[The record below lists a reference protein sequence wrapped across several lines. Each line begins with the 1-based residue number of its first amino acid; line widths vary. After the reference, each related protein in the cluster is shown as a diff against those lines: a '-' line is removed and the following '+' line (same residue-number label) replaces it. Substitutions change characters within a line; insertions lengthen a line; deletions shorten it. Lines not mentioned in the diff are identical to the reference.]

1 MADLFLVV
9 DAGGSQT
16 KIIYQTPEADAP
28 EFFLMPPEVEPI
40 SQEQFDRYQER
51 IGWLGSPSPR
61 QQAWFVVDEQM
72 WVVGAFA
79 SEFDPQDRLHEKKYE
94 NALYKVLAAIG
105 IVVQKLKMERRK
117 ISLHLALLLPWQ
129 EFNDRGAF
137 ESQLKVLLAGFGFRG
152 QALKVK
158 LKSFLCRP
166 EGGGL
171 AATRMRQQGLD
182 WFQEQRLVVLLF
194 GHRNTSALYFEYGQ
208 FKSGDS
214 PLYGFSQ
221 MIDLLV
227 ARYSVLDKQALL
239 LALVKAM
246 QDDRKKQN
254 YQNRMYESAVARF
267 GRSHH
272 NPIRY
277 PSWHSSKALG
287 ELVSVRDET
296 LKETEV
302 DALATAVEAALDEY
316 WEKLEAWLLRVVP
329 DNLDE
334 VIISGGAALLLE
346 PKLEDFFGD
355 RNGQRSVEGE
365 LVWDA
370 DLKETMEEAF
380 DWKFSNDEYL
390 TARFADAYGL
400 FDQMLLAA
408 EAK

>member
-16 KIIYQTPEADAP
+16 KIIYQTPEADSP

-40 SQEQFDRYQER
+40 AQAQFDRYQER
-51 IGWLGSPSPR
+51 IGWLGSPAPQ
-61 QQAWFVVDEQM
+61 QQAWFVAGEQL

-79 SEFDPQDRLHEKKYE
+79 GEFDPLDRLHEKKYE
-94 NALYKVLAAIG
+94 NALYKVLAAVG
-105 IVVQKLKMERRK
+105 VVVQKLKMERRK
-117 ISLHLALLLPWQ
+117 VALHLSILLPWQ
-129 EFNDRGAF
+129 EFNDRGTF
-137 ESQLKVLLAGFGFRG
+137 ETQLRVLLDGFVFRD
-152 QALKVK
+152 QAMKVK

-208 FKSGDS
+208 FKAGDS

-246 QDDRKKQN
+246 QTAREEHGSKA
-254 YQNRMYESAVARF
+254 RMYESANW
-267 GRSHH
+267 GRHQYG
-272 NPIRY
+272 PVRY
-277 PSWHSSKALG
+277 PSWRMSRALNK
-287 ELVSVRDET
+287 LVTVRDEA
-296 LKETEV
+296 LR
-302 DALATAVEAALDEY
+302 DAEIDGLATAVEEALDEY
-316 WEKLEAWLLRVVP
+316 WQKLEAWLLRVVP
-329 DNLDE
+329 DDLDE

-346 PKLEDFFGD
+346 PKLRGFFD
-355 RNGQRSVEGE
+355 ENRGQRSVDGE

-370 DLKETMEEAF
+370 ELKETMKESF
-380 DWKFSNDEYL
+380 RWQFSDDGYL

-408 EAK
+408 VAK

>member
-16 KIIYQTPEADAP
+16 KIIYQTPEADSP

-72 WVVGAFA
+72 WMVGAFA

-94 NALYKVLAAIG
+94 NALYKVLAAVG
-105 IVVQKLKMERRK
+105 IVVQKLKLERRK
-117 ISLHLALLLPWQ
+117 ISLHLALFLPWQ
-129 EFNDRGAF
+129 EFSDRGAF
-137 ESQLKVLLAGFGFRG
+137 ETQLKVLLEDLAFRG
-152 QALKVK
+152 QSLKVK

-246 QDDRKKQN
+246 QDTIGRNKII
-254 YQNRMYESAVARF
+254 RIECMRAVTD
-267 GRSHH
+267 GRSQ
-272 NPIRY
+272 NTSIRY
-277 PSWHSSKALG
+277 PSWHSSKALWG
-287 ELVSVRDET
+287 LVSVRDET

-302 DALATAVEAALDEY
+302 DALATAVEEALDEY
-316 WEKLEAWLLRVVP
+316 WERLEAWILRVVP
-329 DNLDE
+329 DDFDE

-346 PKLEDFFGD
+346 PKLEDFFSGN
-355 RNGQRSVEGE
+355 RARSVDGE

-370 DLKETMEEAF
+370 DLKETMEEVF
-380 DWKFSNDEYL
+380 GWKFSNDEYL

-400 FDQMLLAA
+400 FDQMLLSA

>member
-16 KIIYQTPEADAP
+16 KIIYQTPEADTP

-40 SQEQFDRYQER
+40 SQTQFDRYQER
-51 IGWLGSPSPR
+51 IGWLGSPSPQ
-61 QQAWFVVDEQM
+61 QQAWFTIDEQL
-72 WVVGAFA
+72 WVIGAFA

-94 NALYKVLAAIG
+94 NALYKVLAAVG

-117 ISLHLALLLPWQ
+117 VSLHLSILLPWQ
-129 EFNDRGAF
+129 EFNDRGTF
-137 ESQLKVLLAGFGFRG
+137 EAQLRVLLDGFVFRD

-171 AATRMRQQGLD
+171 AATRMRQKGLD
-182 WFQEQRLVVLLF
+182 WFQGQRLVVLLF

-221 MIDLLV
+221 MIDLIV
-227 ARYSVLDKQALL
+227 ARYSVLDKQVLL

-246 QDDRKKQN
+246 QIAREEHNSKA
-254 YQNRMYESAVARF
+254 RMYESASW
-267 GRSHH
+267 GRNQYS
-272 NPIRY
+272 PIRY
-277 PSWHSSKALG
+277 PSWRMSRALG

-296 LKETEV
+296 LREAELDK
-302 DALATAVEAALDEY
+302 LAEAVESALDEY
-316 WEKLEAWLLRVVP
+316 WEKLATWLLRVVP
-329 DNLDE
+329 DDLDE
-334 VIISGGAALLLE
+334 VIVSGGAAMLLE
-346 PKLEDFFGD
+346 PKLRSFFD
-355 RNGQRSVEGE
+355 DKRGQRSVEE
-365 LVWDA
+365 PLVWDA
-370 DLKETMEEAF
+370 ALKETMDESF
-380 DWKFSNDEYL
+380 DWCFSDNGYL

>member
-16 KIIYQTPEADAP
+16 KIIYQTPDADEP
-28 EFFLMPPEVEPI
+28 EYFLMPPEVETI

-51 IGWLGSPSPR
+51 IGWLGSPSPQ
-61 QQAWFVVDEQM
+61 QQAWFVVDEQL
-72 WVVGAFA
+72 WTVGAFA

-94 NALYKVLAAIG
+94 NALYKVLAAVG
-105 IVVQKLKMERRK
+105 VVVQKLKMERRK
-117 ISLHLALLLPWQ
+117 ISMHLALLLPWQ
-129 EFNDRGAF
+129 ELSDRAAF
-137 ESQLKVLLAGFGFRG
+137 ESQLHVLLDGFAFRG
-152 QALKVK
+152 QSMKIK

-171 AATRMRQQGLD
+171 AATRARQQGME

-221 MIDLLV
+221 LIDLLV

-246 QDDRKKQN
+246 QDARKDHD
-254 YQNRMYESAVARF
+254 YRARMYESATH
-267 GRSHH
+267 GRNQYTSIH
-272 NPIRY
+272 Y
-277 PSWHSSKALG
+277 PSWHSSRALC
-287 ELVSVRDET
+287 ELVSVRDKT
-296 LKETEV
+296 LRETEI
-302 DALATAVEAALDEY
+302 DALASAVEAALDEY
-316 WEKLEAWLLRVVP
+316 WERLEDWILRVVP
-329 DNLDE
+329 DGLDE

-346 PKLEDFFGD
+346 PKLREFFAKRNQARPFDGD
-355 RNGQRSVEGE
+355 

-370 DLKETMEEAF
+370 DLKKQME
-380 DWKFSNDEYL
+380 DTFSWRFSDDEYM

-400 FDQMLLAA
+400 FDQMLSSA

>member
-16 KIIYQTPEADAP
+16 KIIYQTPDADEP
-28 EFFLMPPEVEPI
+28 EYFLMPPEVETI

-51 IGWLGSPSPR
+51 IGWLGSPSPQ
-61 QQAWFVVDEQM
+61 QQAWFVVDDQL
-72 WVVGAFA
+72 WTVGAFA
-79 SEFDPQDRLHEKKYE
+79 HEFDPQDRLHEKKYE
-94 NALYKVLAAIG
+94 NALYKVLAAVG
-105 IVVQKLKMERRK
+105 IVVQKLKLERRK
-117 ISLHLALLLPWQ
+117 ISMHLALLLPWQ
-129 EFNDRGAF
+129 ELSDRAAF
-137 ESQLKVLLAGFGFRG
+137 ESQLHVLLDDFAFRG
-152 QALKVK
+152 QSLKVK

-171 AATRMRQQGLD
+171 AATRARQQGMD

-221 MIDLLV
+221 LIDLLV

-246 QDDRKKQN
+246 QDTRAEHSSQA
-254 YQNRMYESAVARF
+254 RMYEAATY
-267 GRSHH
+267 GRSQYTS
-272 NPIRY
+272 IRY
-277 PSWHSSKALG
+277 PSWRSSRALYG
-287 ELVSVRDET
+287 LISVRDQT
-296 LKETEV
+296 LREV
-302 DALATAVEAALDEY
+302 EIDALASAIEAALDEY
-316 WEKLEAWLLRVVP
+316 WERLDAWMLRVVP
-329 DNLDE
+329 SDLDE

-346 PKLEDFFGD
+346 PKLRSFFSDSNRARPFDGD
-355 RNGQRSVEGE
+355 

-370 DLKETMEEAF
+370 DLKQQMEKTF
-380 DWKFSNDEYL
+380 SWRFSNDDYL

-400 FDQMLLAA
+400 FDQMLSSA

>member
-16 KIIYQTPEADAP
+16 KIIYQTPEADSP

-40 SQEQFDRYQER
+40 SQAQFNRYQER
-51 IGWLGSPSPR
+51 IGWLGSPSA
-61 QQAWFVVDEQM
+61 QQQSWFVVDKQL
-72 WVVGAFA
+72 WVAGAFA
-79 SEFDPQDRLHEKKYE
+79 AEFDPTDRLHEKKYE
-94 NALYKVLAAIG
+94 NALYKVLAAVG
-105 IVVQKLKMERRK
+105 IVVQKLKMTRRK

-129 EFNDRGAF
+129 EFNDRQAF
-137 ESQLKVLLAGFGFRG
+137 ETQLQVLLKDFSFRG
-152 QALKVK
+152 QSLKVK

-171 AATRMRQQGLD
+171 AATRMRQQGLE

-208 FKSGDS
+208 FKAGDS

-246 QDDRKKQN
+246 QAERKEHDYKA
-254 YQNRMYESAVARF
+254 RMYESGAF
-267 GRSHH
+267 GRTQYHT
-272 NPIRY
+272 IRY
-277 PSWHSSKALG
+277 PHWGSTKALS
-287 ELVSVRDET
+287 ELVSVRDQALREA
-296 LKETEV
+296 EV
-302 DALATAVEAALDEY
+302 NNLAKAVEAALDEY

-329 DNLDE
+329 NDLDE
-334 VIISGGAALLLE
+334 VIVSGGAALLLE
-346 PKLEDFFGD
+346 PKLRTFFGE
-355 RNGQRSVEGE
+355 RGQRSIEGE

-380 DWKFSNDEYL
+380 SWRFSSDGYQ

-408 EAK
+408 GEQ